1 MLNFLIMTF
10 NLSKRKDGAMP
21 SWSAHLHLMI
31 NYSYKKIVEVF
42 VPSTFNLQEKV
53 S

>member
-1 MLNFLIMTF
+1 MTF
-10 NLSKRKDGAMP
+10 NLSKGKDGAMP
-21 SWSAHLHLMI
+21 NWSGHLHLTI
-31 NYSYKKIVEVF
+31 NYSYKKTVEVF